1 MRTRYL
7 AFLTLLFTSV
17 LVLSA
22 THGQDPRKPPMP
34 PPVVPATYKEAVPA
48 PPAPALP
55 TSTPAPRSIQTH
67 GFPKTSF
74 AQCPARRHV
83 AVQHERGQRA
93 FLLRLASRT
102 KPFP

>member
-22 THGQDPRKPPMP
+22 THGQDPRTPPMP

-55 TSTPAPRSIQTH
+55 TSTPARDLSKLTDSQKQGLLSAGERI
-67 GFPKTSF
+67 
-74 AQCPARRHV
+74 V

-93 FLLRLASRT
+93 FLLRLAARAE
-102 KPFP
+102 PFH